1 MTRLPVQHHFVD
13 CSAAMRVLSFDKK
26 LIASKLH
33 ALLAPP
39 GGIGQFGVT

>member
-1 MTRLPVQHHFVD
+1 MTRLPVQYHFVD

-33 ALLAPP
+33 ALLAPSR
-39 GGIGQFGVT
+39 GMGQFCVT